1 MKKKNNSKKAYIFFL
16 FSIIYKC
23 FNLNPKGNYNEYK
36 IIKESKYVSLKI
48 KENSPNNQRNNQ
60 NYSSSKFINEYFLNY
75 INTDLNLGTPTQKIN
90 SFLNPENICFQF
102 IEKNKW
108 KNINYKINAYTPK
121 KSLTFLLNK
130 NNKALR
136 AEDIFLFEN
145 DNNDNNKTYNKAHI
159 AFNLETDFGEINEES
174 EFINELGLNSN
185 FNLDKKN
192 DCPNFI
198 KELKKNK
205 IINEEIYSLI
215 YKTKLQG
222 NILIGDYLFNIDGN
236 KYKKNNFFIINGV
249 QNKNGIKWNINF
261 DKIYIHD
268 KYLEGNRTISNKSNE
283 GKIYLP
289 FNKTINIKI
298 DQKIIIGTLEYKNAI
313 DNLYFNKLIK
323 SNICRIDIINYNSNS
338 KNYYVYS
345 CEALKFAT
353 FESAFPDEDYYY
365 QEPVYHYLHF
375 PSIIFYSDKLK
386 YYFEINYQHLFELKG
401 DRFYFMIIFET
412 EPQKG
417 TAEWVIGEYFIKNH
431 IFSFNIN
438 DKKMYFYNEKN
449 INENFEKSD
458 NDRINK
464 KNLKKEKNKN
474 IIIFLLI
481 IVIICFIIFSF
492 YLVNK
497 IKERR
502 KKKANEL
509 IDEYEYFSEI
519 ENNKNSINSGADK
532 NVVFKKGKIN
542 QEIELNL
549 QL

>member
-1 MKKKNNSKKAYIFFL
+1 MKNKNYSYNLYLLFL
-16 FSIIYKC
+16 FSAISKC
-23 FNLNPKGNYNEYK
+23 LFFNSKENDNEYK
-36 IIKESKYVSLKI
+36 PLKESKYISLKI
-48 KENSPNNQRNNQ
+48 KENIPYNPKNNP
-60 NYSSSKFINEYFLNY
+60 NYSSSNFINDYFANY
-75 INTDLNLGTPTQKIN
+75 ITTDLFLGTPTQKIN
-90 SFLNPENICFQF
+90 SFLNSENICFQF

-108 KNINYKINAYTPK
+108 KNINNKINTYNPK
-121 KSLTFLLNK
+121 RSLTFLLNK
-130 NNKALR
+130 SNKAIR

-145 DNNDNNKTYNKAHI
+145 DNNKNKTNNKAHI
-159 AFNLETDFGEINEES
+159 TFNLETEFGEINEES
-174 EFINELGLNSN
+174 EFINEFGLNSKL
-185 FNLDKKN
+185 NLDKKN

-205 IINEEIYSLI
+205 IINKEIYSLI
-215 YKTKLQG
+215 YKTETQG
-222 NILIGDYLFNIDGN
+222 NLFIGDYLYNIDGN
-236 KYKKNNFFIINGV
+236 KYKKNNFFIINGI

-261 DKIYIHD
+261 DQIYIYD
-268 KYLEGNRTISNKSNE
+268 KFLEGNSSISNKSNE

-289 FNKTINIKI
+289 YNKTINIKI

-323 SNICRIDIINYNSNS
+323 TNICKIDIINYNS
-338 KNYYVYS
+338 KNYYLYS

-375 PSIIFYSDKLK
+375 PSIIFYSEKLK
-386 YYFEINYQHLFELKG
+386 YYFEINYEKLFKLKG
-401 DRFYFMIIFET
+401 ERFYFMIIFEI

-417 TAEWVIGEYFIKNH
+417 NADWIIGEHFIKNY

-438 DKKMYFYNEKN
+438 DKKMLFYNEKAL
-449 INENFEKSD
+449 NENLEENDKD
-458 NDRINK
+458 NLNK
-464 KNLKKEKNKN
+464 KKKEKNKN
-474 IIIFLLI
+474 IIIVLLI
-481 IVIICFIIFSF
+481 IAIVCFIIFSF

-509 IDEYEYFSEI
+509 IDEYEYFSET
-519 ENNKNSINSGADK
+519 ENNKNSINSFNRDK
-532 NVVFKKGKIN
+532 NAIFKKGKIT
-542 QEIELNL
+542 QEIELNF